1 MTPPGELQFTF
12 LACEDLAA
20 IWDSIALPSDM
31 WGTRHAANLAATQ
44 AFVRA
49 FKAHGEL
56 LAANPELGRER
67 DELVFGMRSLVFQ
80 NYTIFYRVRESSIIV
95 LRVLRSSRDPGAPT

>member
-12 LACEDLAA
+12 LACDDLAS

-31 WGTRHAANLAATQ
+31 WSTRHAANAVATK
-44 AFVRA
+44 AFVRE

-56 LAANPELGRER
+56 LAANPEVGRER
-67 DELVFGMRSLVFQ
+67 NELLFGMRSLVFQ
-80 NYTIFYRVRESSIIV
+80 NFTIFYRVRGTSIVV
-95 LRVLRSSRDPGAPT
+95 LRVLRSSRDLDAPV